1 LERNSEDQARTLV
14 GKISSPLIFIVVR
27 ILCFL
32 LQVNMFVGQYIVAFA
47 KGCHQSLTAEY
58 IDQSWNAIWVMKI
71 RLIALEEIG
80 SNHFFCP

>member
-1 LERNSEDQARTLV
+1 
-14 GKISSPLIFIVVR
+14 
-27 ILCFL
+27 
-32 LQVNMFVGQYIVAFA
+32 MFVGQYIVAFA

-58 IDQSWNAIWVMKI
+58 IDQSWNVIWVMRI